1 VDNSEFFGADLN
13 NKVQASIHLKQKSFP
28 LIAVDGVFFQLDT
41 TGIARVWTSLL
52 EVWANNGFAKHIVLL
67 DRAGTAPKISGFRY
81 RTLPQY
87 NYNQTES
94 DRQILQQICNEEGID
109 LFISTYYST
118 PIHTP
123 SVLMLHDMIPE
134 VIGINL
140 EEPRWREKHHSIGYA
155 SFYISV
161 SNNTA
166 TDLVKFFPSISPDLV
181 TVAHCGVDSKF
192 SPASLE
198 EINLFKSKY
207 GISKSYFILVGA
219 NFGYNKNVELFLDAF
234 AQLPTKQSLEVVL
247 TSGGFLPRYEFRS
260 YTSGSVVHILNL
272 SDDELRIAY
281 AGAIALVYPSKYEGF
296 GLPILEALACGC
308 PVITCPN
315 SSIPEVAGN
324 AAIYVDD
331 SDVNAMAD
339 ALCEVQ
345 KPSIRQGLIS
355 AGLEQAKKFSWS
367 KMADTVSSSLINA
380 TLLHLNLRD
389 INLIVFPDWSVDEES
404 LGLELAQVVKEFA
417 THPNSDRMTLLIN
430 HDGVDENEA
439 NLLLSS
445 VAMHLVMEEDL
456 EIPEYVEI
464 SLLGGLAEIQWR
476 SLLPRIRA
484 CICLENENKQ
494 NREEIITIDVPIISI
509 LDINEMSKYPKRFA
523 PDYKLQYK
531 SKEYQIGNHKILL
544 PLDHLLDKY
553 QANWKRYDTVLGDVA
568 RIVFQKYPES
578 TAIDIG
584 ANIGDTAALINKY
597 IHVPV
602 LCIEGHPDFIPFLE
616 YNAAQIGDVEIAPYF
631 VGEDGESISLANIS
645 TDGGTASIVNSVN
658 DAFSHDRIILKSLS
672 TLIEL
677 YPKFQSTKLL
687 KIDVDG
693 YDFDIINNSI
703 DTISLLQPIICF
715 EYDTSFRASG
725 KTESLNA
732 VENLFKIGY
741 SYFLV
746 YDNFGNYLIHLTE
759 KDSEKFVDLN
769 AYLNCNHHKS
779 GKPVVFYFDV
789 YAFPV
794 VDFDLFS
801 AVRDIEVND

>member
-1 VDNSEFFGADLN
+1 MDNSEFFGADLN

-484 CICLENENKQ
+484 CISIENENKQ
-494 NREEIITIDVPIISI
+494 NQSAIITEDVPIISI
-509 LDINEMSKYPKRFA
+509 LDINEVSKYPEISFFDS
-523 PDYKLQYK
+523 DYC
-531 SKEYQIGNHKILL
+531 KIIMVVSGGLEE
-544 PLDHLLDKY
+544 
-553 QANWKRYDTVLGDVA
+553 
-568 RIVFQKYPES
+568 F
-578 TAIDIG
+578 
-584 ANIGDTAALINKY
+584 
-597 IHVPV
+597 
-602 LCIEGHPDFIPFLE
+602 IENTIK
-616 YNAAQIGDVEIAPYF
+616 
-631 VGEDGESISLANIS
+631 
-645 TDGGTASIVNSVN
+645 SIVNCDIDPSSLEIFTPRSVIADLQKLQISYSIGKITVIEDILN
-658 DAFSHDRIILKSLS
+658 EKVLREYNNYYNYGTEGFAKFTLYKWFAIKHLLSQGIKNVIYTDVDIAWINNPIDLLHRINTKYDLAIQTDGLSFFPPMFCTGFMSFANTDFSRKLIDS
-672 TLIEL
+672 LIEL
-677 YPKFQSTKLL
+677 QISIAEINPAFDDQLVFNDL
-687 KIDVDG
+687 VDR
-693 YDFDIINNSI
+693 N
-703 DTISLLQPIICF
+703 
-715 EYDTSFRASG
+715 
-725 KTESLNA
+725 
-732 VENLFKIGY
+732 
-741 SYFLV
+741 
-746 YDNFGNYLIHLTE
+746 
-759 KDSEKFVDLN
+759 VDLVKN
-769 AYLNCNHHKS
+769 IFPLSEILFANGLSAKSMATSDNVLEQIQTIQPTPFIFHANCTIGLENKKKMLQRT
-779 GKPVVFYFDV
+779 GNWF
-789 YAFPV
+789 
-794 VDFDLFS
+794 L
-801 AVRDIEVND
+801 

>member
-484 CICLENENKQ
+484 CISIENENKQ
-494 NREEIITIDVPIISI
+494 NQSAIITEDVPIISI
-509 LDINEMSKYPKRFA
+509 LDINEVSKYPEISFFDS
-523 PDYKLQYK
+523 DYC
-531 SKEYQIGNHKILL
+531 KIIMVVSGGLEE
-544 PLDHLLDKY
+544 
-553 QANWKRYDTVLGDVA
+553 
-568 RIVFQKYPES
+568 F
-578 TAIDIG
+578 
-584 ANIGDTAALINKY
+584 
-597 IHVPV
+597 
-602 LCIEGHPDFIPFLE
+602 IENTIK
-616 YNAAQIGDVEIAPYF
+616 
-631 VGEDGESISLANIS
+631 
-645 TDGGTASIVNSVN
+645 SIVNCDIDPSSLEIFTPRSVIADLQKLQISYSIGKITVIEDILN
-658 DAFSHDRIILKSLS
+658 EKVLREYNNYYNYGTEGFAKFTLYKWFAIKHLLSQGIKNVIYTDVDIAWINNPIDLLHRINTKYDLAIQTDGLSFFPPMFCTGFMSFANTDFSRKLIDS
-672 TLIEL
+672 LIEL
-677 YPKFQSTKLL
+677 QISIAEINPAFDDQLVFNDL
-687 KIDVDG
+687 VDR
-693 YDFDIINNSI
+693 N
-703 DTISLLQPIICF
+703 
-715 EYDTSFRASG
+715 
-725 KTESLNA
+725 
-732 VENLFKIGY
+732 
-741 SYFLV
+741 
-746 YDNFGNYLIHLTE
+746 
-759 KDSEKFVDLN
+759 VDLVKN
-769 AYLNCNHHKS
+769 IFPLSEILFANGLSAKSMATSDNVLEQIQTIQPTPFIFHANCTIGLENKKKMLQRT
-779 GKPVVFYFDV
+779 GNWF
-789 YAFPV
+789 
-794 VDFDLFS
+794 L
-801 AVRDIEVND
+801 

>member
-1 VDNSEFFGADLN
+1 
-13 NKVQASIHLKQKSFP
+13 
-28 LIAVDGVFFQLDT
+28 
-41 TGIARVWTSLL
+41 
-52 EVWANNGFAKHIVLL
+52 
-67 DRAGTAPKISGFRY
+67 
-81 RTLPQY
+81 
-87 NYNQTES
+87 
-94 DRQILQQICNEEGID
+94 
-109 LFISTYYST
+109 
-118 PIHTP
+118 
-123 SVLMLHDMIPE
+123 MLHDMIPE

-234 AQLPTKQSLEVVL
+234 AQLPTKQSFEVVL
-247 TSGGFLPRYEFRS
+247 TTNGLLPRYDFRD
-260 YTSGSVVHILNL
+260 YTSGSVVHTLKL
-272 SDDELRIAY
+272 SDEELPIAY

-331 SDVNAMAD
+331 SDVNGMAD

-345 KPSIRQGLIS
+345 KPSVRQALIT

-389 INLIVFPDWSVDEES
+389 INWIVFPDWSVDEES
-404 LGLELAQVVKEFA
+404 LGLEIAQVVKAIA
-417 THPNSDRMTLLIN
+417 THPDSDRMTLLIN

-484 CICLENENKQ
+484 CISIENENKQ
-494 NREEIITIDVPIISI
+494 NQSAIITEDVPIISI
-509 LDINEMSKYPKRFA
+509 LDINEVSKYPEISFFDS
-523 PDYKLQYK
+523 DYC
-531 SKEYQIGNHKILL
+531 KIIMVVSGGLEE
-544 PLDHLLDKY
+544 
-553 QANWKRYDTVLGDVA
+553 
-568 RIVFQKYPES
+568 F
-578 TAIDIG
+578 
-584 ANIGDTAALINKY
+584 
-597 IHVPV
+597 
-602 LCIEGHPDFIPFLE
+602 IENTIK
-616 YNAAQIGDVEIAPYF
+616 
-631 VGEDGESISLANIS
+631 
-645 TDGGTASIVNSVN
+645 SIVNCDIDPSSLEIFTPRSVIA
-658 DAFSHDRIILKSLS
+658 DLQKLQISYSIGKITVIEDILNEKVLREYNNYYNYGTEGFAKF
-672 TLIEL
+672 TLYKYAI
-677 YPKFQSTKLL
+677 F
-687 KIDVDG
+687 
-693 YDFDIINNSI
+693 
-703 DTISLLQPIICF
+703 CF
-715 EYDTSFRASG
+715 
-725 KTESLNA
+725 
-732 VENLFKIGY
+732 
-741 SYFLV
+741 
-746 YDNFGNYLIHLTE
+746 NY
-759 KDSEKFVDLN
+759 
-769 AYLNCNHHKS
+769 Y
-779 GKPVVFYFDV
+779 
-789 YAFPV
+789 
-794 VDFDLFS
+794 
-801 AVRDIEVND
+801 